1 MPERQSRH
9 PDNDLI
15 DQAEQDSMPTAQA
28 SRSGGE
34 VNRRVGT
41 RAEEKAAEGQLV
53 GQEVETATGSDNP
66 EEDAK
71 KGPKSIDHMVGGGS
85 SPSR

>member
-1 MPERQSRH
+1 MPERQSAH

-15 DQAEQDSMPTAQA
+15 DRMQEDSLGDNAQQ

-41 RAEEKAAEGQLV
+41 RADLHRAEGTL
-53 GQEVETATGSDNP
+53 GGDKVETAVGSDNP
-66 EEDAK
+66 EQDAK
-71 KGPKSIDHMVGGGS
+71 KGDKTLAKLQRDRNES
-85 SPSR
+85 